1 MFDLTGK
8 ICLVTGGSR
17 GIGRAAAK
25 ALASHGAHVVIG
37 YVGNEAA
44 ARQAAEECT
53 AAGGKSEIVQFDV
66 GNVAAAEAAV
76 AEVAKRLGKLD
87 VLVASAGISIDAL
100 LLRVKDEDFD
110 RVLGVNLKGSVAC
123 ARAAIKSMMRA
134 RTGRVIFLS
143 SVVGEMGNAGQTM
156 YAASKAA
163 LLGVTKSLAREYASR
178 GITVNAVAPGFIET
192 DMTQG
197 LPEEAKTAMLGAIP
211 LGRIGTAEDVAAA
224 VLYLASDEA
233 AYVTGQTLRV
243 NGGMYV

>member
-1 MFDLTGK
+1 LFDLNDK

-17 GIGRAAAK
+17 GIGRACAR
-25 ALASHGAHVVIG
+25 ALASRGAHVVIG
-37 YVGNEAA
+37 YAGNEEAARAA
-44 ARQAAEECT
+44 ADDCVK
-53 AAGGKSEIVQFDV
+53 AGGKGEIVKFDV
-66 GNVAAAEAAV
+66 GDVAAAESAV
-76 AEVAKRLGKLD
+76 AEIAKRLGKLD

-100 LLRVKDEDFD
+100 LLRLKDDDFD
-110 RVLGVNLKGSVAC
+110 RVLAVNLKGAVAC

-134 RTGRVIFLS
+134 RAGRVIFLS
-143 SVVGEMGNAGQTM
+143 SVVGEMGNAGQTA

-192 DMTQG
+192 DMTKD

-211 LGRIGTAEDVAAA
+211 LGRIGTADDVAAG
-224 VLYLASDEA
+224 VVYLASSEA
-233 AYVTGQTLRV
+233 AYVTGHVLRI